1 MKINSLRAITGV
13 AVLSLSMSVWAA
25 TVPLAKNGL
34 LENFDKDGIV
44 DLGGNPYSDMLA
56 LSSSGKIAVGFIAT
70 PANNNQAG
78 AWTVSHGLIALPIP
92 FSQTEGMSN
101 AQGVSSDG
109 RYIVGY
115 VMPENSSLMQGVLW
129 TDASKLTYLTPL
141 AAGTDYY
148 ANGISADGSIIVG
161 TASDKNNNEH
171 AVYWDRVANTIHD
184 LGSFSHSSSQYSNAI
199 AANRDGSV
207 IVGSS
212 TNFAGVTQGF
222 RWTTQAGMVELQSL
236 GGTSQATGVSDTGR
250 IIGYSTNAK
259 NEGRAVYWDK
269 NKIRDLGTLRADNS
283 GSSSAQAIS
292 ATGKVIV
299 GAADDDIQRTGFI
312 WKEDAGMYSVN
323 EWLKYAHVQANSMS
337 VKSVN
342 AISADSETI
351 AGQLTNG
358 HGYVAHLIELKD
370 PADVNPSSPKPDPEL
385 PTPEQPKPEQPK
397 PEQPKPEQPKPEQP
411 KPEQPKPEQP
421 KPEQP
426 KPEQPKPE
434 QPKPEQ
440 PKPEQ
445 PKPEQPKPEQ
455 PKPEQP
461 KPEQPKPE
469 QPKPEQ
475 PKPEQPKPEQPKPE
489 QPKPEQPKPEQ
500 PKPEQPKPDQ
510 PKPEQPKPEQPK
522 PEQPKPEPEHPSDHH
537 VVKPGYH
544 ASGIVET
551 RQVVSSLYFVQRNLE
566 VQRQLLDVA
575 ASQADCASFG
585 ADGMCVKAQAD
596 LRFRG
601 GEVQYRVPAASLT
614 VAYQFYP
621 QWRLGLSAMAADMH
635 IKDANGGRIT
645 QQAPAFTLFTGY
657 GNAGE
662 AGWKAYAGV
671 TLLDAGMDIERAYH
685 NGDAREIGYGH
696 TRTRAY
702 DFNLSGGYTFTPYA
716 HVQLTPYLALG
727 YHSLRWNGY
736 DETDNSVFAAH
747 FEGLRSKVTSAALG
761 VATQWQVSARSS
773 LGLDISVEKNIKQ
786 HNSRAV
792 ASVLGGFAGL
802 ASQYQ
807 VPDVDDVM
815 PHVEASYT
823 FAADKHQA
831 VSFSAGYQD
840 IGFGSG
846 EGNVGLTYRI
856 AF

>member
-92 FSQTEGMSN
+92 FAQTEGMSN

-161 TASDKNNNEH
+161 TASDKNNNVH

-199 AANRDGSV
+199 AANHDGSV

-299 GAADDDIQRTGFI
+299 GSADSDTQRTGFI
-312 WKEDAGMYSVN
+312 WKEGAGMYSVN
-323 EWLKYAHVQANSMS
+323 EWLKYAHVQANSML

-342 AISADSETI
+342 AISADSQTI

-358 HGYVAHLIELKD
+358 HGYVAHLIELNA
-370 PADVNPSSPKPDPEL
+370 PSDVNPSNPKPDPEL
-385 PTPEQPKPEQPK
+385 PT
-397 PEQPKPEQPKPEQP
+397 
-411 KPEQPKPEQP
+411 
-421 KPEQP
+421 
-426 KPEQPKPE
+426 
-434 QPKPEQ
+434 
-440 PKPEQ
+440 
-445 PKPEQPKPEQ
+445 
-455 PKPEQP
+455 
-461 KPEQPKPE
+461 
-469 QPKPEQ
+469 
-475 PKPEQPKPEQPKPE
+475 
-489 QPKPEQPKPEQ
+489 
-500 PKPEQPKPDQ
+500 
-510 PKPEQPKPEQPK
+510 PEQPK

-702 DFNLSGGYTFTPYA
+702 DFNLSGGYTFTPYS

-727 YHSLRWNGY
+727 FHSLRWNGY
-736 DETDNSVFAAH
+736 DEADNSVFAAH
-747 FEGLRSKVTSAALG
+747 FDGLRSKVTSAALG

>member
-1 MKINSLRAITGV
+1 MIKENIEMKINSLRAITGV

-92 FSQTEGMSN
+92 FAQTEGMSN

-115 VMPENSSLMQGVLW
+115 VMPENSSLMLGVLW

-141 AAGTDYY
+141 APGADYY

-161 TASDKNNNEH
+161 TASDKNNNVH

-199 AANRDGSV
+199 AANHDGSV

-299 GAADDDIQRTGFI
+299 GSADSDTQRTGFI
-312 WKEDAGMYSVN
+312 WKEGAGMYSVN

-385 PTPEQPKPEQPK
+385 PTPEQPKPELPK
-397 PEQPKPEQPKPEQP
+397 PE
-411 KPEQPKPEQP
+411 
-421 KPEQP
+421 
-426 KPEQPKPE
+426 
-434 QPKPEQ
+434 
-440 PKPEQ
+440 
-445 PKPEQPKPEQ
+445 
-455 PKPEQP
+455 
-461 KPEQPKPE
+461 
-469 QPKPEQ
+469 
-475 PKPEQPKPEQPKPE
+475 
-489 QPKPEQPKPEQ
+489 
-500 PKPEQPKPDQ
+500 Q

-702 DFNLSGGYTFTPYA
+702 DFNLSGGYTFTPCT
-716 HVQLTPYLALG
+716 HVQLTPYLVLS
-727 YHSLRWNGY
+727 YHDLRWNGY
-736 DETDNSVFAAH
+736 DEVDTSVFTAH
-747 FEGLRSKVTSAALG
+747 FDGLRSKVTSAALG

-773 LGLDISVEKNIKQ
+773 LGLDISLEKNLKQ

-831 VSFSAGYQD
+831 VSLSAGYQD

>member
-1 MKINSLRAITGV
+1 MIKENIEMKINSLRAITGV

-92 FSQTEGMSN
+92 FAQTEGMSN

-141 AAGTDYY
+141 APGADYY

-161 TASDKNNNEH
+161 TASDKNNNVH

-199 AANRDGSV
+199 AANHDGSV

-299 GAADDDIQRTGFI
+299 GSADSDTQRTGFI
-312 WKEDAGMYSVN
+312 WKEGAGMYSVN

-385 PTPEQPKPEQPK
+385 PTPEQPKPEL
-397 PEQPKPEQPKPEQP
+397 
-411 KPEQPKPEQP
+411 
-421 KPEQP
+421 
-426 KPEQPKPE
+426 
-434 QPKPEQ
+434 
-440 PKPEQ
+440 
-445 PKPEQPKPEQ
+445 
-455 PKPEQP
+455 
-461 KPEQPKPE
+461 
-469 QPKPEQ
+469 
-475 PKPEQPKPEQPKPE
+475 
-489 QPKPEQPKPEQ
+489 
-500 PKPEQPKPDQ
+500 
-510 PKPEQPKPEQPK
+510 PKPEQPK

-702 DFNLSGGYTFTPYA
+702 DVNLSGGYTFTPNA

-736 DETDNSVFAAH
+736 DEADNSVFAAH
-747 FEGLRSKVTSAALG
+747 FDVLRSKVTSAALG

-831 VSFSAGYQD
+831 VSLSAGYQD

>member
-92 FSQTEGMSN
+92 FAQTEGMSN

-141 AAGTDYY
+141 APGADYY

-161 TASDKNNNEH
+161 TASDKNNNVH

-199 AANRDGSV
+199 AANHDGSV

-299 GAADDDIQRTGFI
+299 GSADSDTQRTGFI
-312 WKEDAGMYSVN
+312 WKEGAGMYSVN

-385 PTPEQPKPEQPK
+385 PTPEQPKPEL
-397 PEQPKPEQPKPEQP
+397 
-411 KPEQPKPEQP
+411 
-421 KPEQP
+421 
-426 KPEQPKPE
+426 
-434 QPKPEQ
+434 
-440 PKPEQ
+440 
-445 PKPEQPKPEQ
+445 
-455 PKPEQP
+455 
-461 KPEQPKPE
+461 
-469 QPKPEQ
+469 
-475 PKPEQPKPEQPKPE
+475 
-489 QPKPEQPKPEQ
+489 
-500 PKPEQPKPDQ
+500 
-510 PKPEQPKPEQPK
+510 PKPEQPK

-702 DFNLSGGYTFTPYA
+702 DVNLSGGYTFTPNA

-736 DETDNSVFAAH
+736 DEADNSVFAAH
-747 FEGLRSKVTSAALG
+747 FDVLRSKVTSAALG

-831 VSFSAGYQD
+831 VSLSAGYQD

>member
-1 MKINSLRAITGV
+1 
-13 AVLSLSMSVWAA
+13 
-25 TVPLAKNGL
+25 
-34 LENFDKDGIV
+34 
-44 DLGGNPYSDMLA
+44 
-56 LSSSGKIAVGFIAT
+56 
-70 PANNNQAG
+70 
-78 AWTVSHGLIALPIP
+78 
-92 FSQTEGMSN
+92 
-101 AQGVSSDG
+101 
-109 RYIVGY
+109 
-115 VMPENSSLMQGVLW
+115 
-129 TDASKLTYLTPL
+129 
-141 AAGTDYY
+141 
-148 ANGISADGSIIVG
+148 
-161 TASDKNNNEH
+161 
-171 AVYWDRVANTIHD
+171 
-184 LGSFSHSSSQYSNAI
+184 
-199 AANRDGSV
+199 
-207 IVGSS
+207 
-212 TNFAGVTQGF
+212 
-222 RWTTQAGMVELQSL
+222 
-236 GGTSQATGVSDTGR
+236 
-250 IIGYSTNAK
+250 
-259 NEGRAVYWDK
+259 
-269 NKIRDLGTLRADNS
+269 
-283 GSSSAQAIS
+283 
-292 ATGKVIV
+292 
-299 GAADDDIQRTGFI
+299 
-312 WKEDAGMYSVN
+312 
-323 EWLKYAHVQANSMS
+323 
-337 VKSVN
+337 
-342 AISADSETI
+342 
-351 AGQLTNG
+351 
-358 HGYVAHLIELKD
+358 
-370 PADVNPSSPKPDPEL
+370 
-385 PTPEQPKPEQPK
+385 KPE
-397 PEQPKPEQPKPEQP
+397 
-411 KPEQPKPEQP
+411 
-421 KPEQP
+421 
-426 KPEQPKPE
+426 
-434 QPKPEQ
+434 
-440 PKPEQ
+440 
-445 PKPEQPKPEQ
+445 
-455 PKPEQP
+455 
-461 KPEQPKPE
+461 
-469 QPKPEQ
+469 
-475 PKPEQPKPEQPKPE
+475 
-489 QPKPEQPKPEQ
+489 
-500 PKPEQPKPDQ
+500 Q

-671 TLLDAGMDIERAYH
+671 TLLNAGMDIERAYH

-702 DFNLSGGYTFTPYA
+702 DVNLSGGYTFTPYA
-716 HVQLTPYLALG
+716 HVQLTPYLAVG

-736 DETDNSVFAAH
+736 DEADNSVFTAH
-747 FEGLRSKVTSAALG
+747 FDGLRSKVTSAALG
-761 VATQWQVSARSS
+761 VAPQWQVSARSS

-831 VSFSAGYQD
+831 VSLSAGYQY

>member
-1 MKINSLRAITGV
+1 
-13 AVLSLSMSVWAA
+13 
-25 TVPLAKNGL
+25 
-34 LENFDKDGIV
+34 
-44 DLGGNPYSDMLA
+44 
-56 LSSSGKIAVGFIAT
+56 
-70 PANNNQAG
+70 
-78 AWTVSHGLIALPIP
+78 
-92 FSQTEGMSN
+92 MSN

-222 RWTTQAGMVELQSL
+222 RWTTKAGMVELQSL

-259 NEGRAVYWDK
+259 NEGRAVYWDN

-342 AISADSETI
+342 AISADSQTI

-358 HGYVAHLIELKD
+358 HGYVAHLIELNA
-370 PADVNPSSPKPDPEL
+370 PSDVNPSSPKPDPEL
-385 PTPEQPKPEQPK
+385 PT
-397 PEQPKPEQPKPEQP
+397 
-411 KPEQPKPEQP
+411 
-421 KPEQP
+421 
-426 KPEQPKPE
+426 
-434 QPKPEQ
+434 
-440 PKPEQ
+440 
-445 PKPEQPKPEQ
+445 
-455 PKPEQP
+455 
-461 KPEQPKPE
+461 
-469 QPKPEQ
+469 
-475 PKPEQPKPEQPKPE
+475 
-489 QPKPEQPKPEQ
+489 
-500 PKPEQPKPDQ
+500 
-510 PKPEQPKPEQPK
+510 

-671 TLLDAGMDIERAYH
+671 TLLDAGM
-685 NGDAREIGYGH
+685 
-696 TRTRAY
+696 
-702 DFNLSGGYTFTPYA
+702 
-716 HVQLTPYLALG
+716 
-727 YHSLRWNGY
+727 
-736 DETDNSVFAAH
+736 
-747 FEGLRSKVTSAALG
+747 
-761 VATQWQVSARSS
+761 
-773 LGLDISVEKNIKQ
+773 
-786 HNSRAV
+786 
-792 ASVLGGFAGL
+792 
-802 ASQYQ
+802 
-807 VPDVDDVM
+807 
-815 PHVEASYT
+815 
-823 FAADKHQA
+823 
-831 VSFSAGYQD
+831 
-840 IGFGSG
+840 
-846 EGNVGLTYRI
+846 
-856 AF
+856 

>member
-1 MKINSLRAITGV
+1 MQHENRNEWCFLAAKKYTEIIKMKINVMYMLTGF
-13 AVLSLSMSVWAA
+13 AALSLSISVFAA
-25 TVPLAKNGL
+25 RPSSGSDGL
-34 LENFDKDGIV
+34 LNNFDNDGIV

-92 FSQTEGMSN
+92 FAQTEGMSN

-141 AAGTDYY
+141 APGADYY
-148 ANGISADGSIIVG
+148 ANGISADGSIVVG
-161 TASDKNNNEH
+161 TASDQHNNEH
-171 AVYWDRVANTIHD
+171 AVYWDRAANTIHD
-184 LGSFSHSSSQYSNAI
+184 LGSLNHSSSQFSNAI
-199 AANRDGSV
+199 AANHDGSV

-212 TNFAGVTQGF
+212 TNDAGITQGF
-222 RWTTQAGMVELQSL
+222 RWTAKTGIVELPSL
-236 GGTSQATGVSDTGR
+236 SGTSQAKGISDTGR
-250 IIGYSTNAK
+250 IIGSSINAK
-259 NEGRAVYWDK
+259 NENRAVYWEDNQIK
-269 NKIRDLGTLRADNS
+269 DLGTLRTDNR
-283 GSSSAQAIS
+283 GYSSAQDIS

-299 GAADDDIQRTGFI
+299 GSADSDTQRTGFI
-312 WKEDAGMYSVN
+312 WKEGAGMYSVN

-342 AISADSETI
+342 AISADSQTI

-358 HGYVAHLIELKD
+358 HGYVAHLIELNA
-370 PADVNPSSPKPDPEL
+370 PSDVNPSNPKPDPEL
-385 PTPEQPKPEQPK
+385 
-397 PEQPKPEQPKPEQP
+397 
-411 KPEQPKPEQP
+411 
-421 KPEQP
+421 
-426 KPEQPKPE
+426 
-434 QPKPEQ
+434 
-440 PKPEQ
+440 
-445 PKPEQPKPEQ
+445 
-455 PKPEQP
+455 
-461 KPEQPKPE
+461 
-469 QPKPEQ
+469 
-475 PKPEQPKPEQPKPE
+475 
-489 QPKPEQPKPEQ
+489 
-500 PKPEQPKPDQ
+500 
-510 PKPEQPKPEQPK
+510 
-522 PEQPKPEPEHPSDHH
+522 PKPEPEHPSDHH

-566 VQRQLLDVA
+566 VQRQFLDVA

-671 TLLDAGMDIERAYH
+671 TLLNAGMDIERAYH

-736 DETDNSVFAAH
+736 DEADNSVFAAH

-831 VSFSAGYQD
+831 VSLSAGYQD

>member
-1 MKINSLRAITGV
+1 MKINLLRVITVAI
-13 AVLSLSMSVWAA
+13 VLSLSMSVWA
-25 TVPLAKNGL
+25 TVVSLPKKKL
-34 LENFDKDGIV
+34 LNKFDKDGIV

-92 FSQTEGMSN
+92 FAQTEGMSN

-115 VMPENSSLMQGVLW
+115 VMFQNSSFMQGVLW
-129 TDASKLTYLTPL
+129 TDALKLTYLTPL

-148 ANGISADGSIIVG
+148 ANGISADGNIIVG
-161 TASDKNNNEH
+161 TASDKDHNEH
-171 AVYWDRVANTIHD
+171 AVYWDRATNTIHD
-184 LGSFSHSSSQYSNAI
+184 LGSFNYSLSQYSNAI

-212 TNFAGVTQGF
+212 TNSAGVTQGF

-250 IIGYSTNAK
+250 VIGYSTNAK

-312 WKEDAGMYSVN
+312 WKEDAGMYSVD

-342 AISADSETI
+342 AISADSQTI

-370 PADVNPSSPKPDPEL
+370 PADVNPSSLKPDPEL

-421 KPEQP
+421 KPE
-426 KPEQPKPE
+426 
-434 QPKPEQ
+434 
-440 PKPEQ
+440 
-445 PKPEQPKPEQ
+445 
-455 PKPEQP
+455 
-461 KPEQPKPE
+461 
-469 QPKPEQ
+469 
-475 PKPEQPKPEQPKPE
+475 
-489 QPKPEQPKPEQ
+489 
-500 PKPEQPKPDQ
+500 Q

-585 ADGMCVKAQAD
+585 ADGMCVKTQAD

-736 DETDNSVFAAH
+736 DEADNSVFAAH

-831 VSFSAGYQD
+831 VSLFAGYQD

-846 EGNVGLTYRI
+846 EGNVGLTYQI

>member
-1 MKINSLRAITGV
+1 
-13 AVLSLSMSVWAA
+13 
-25 TVPLAKNGL
+25 
-34 LENFDKDGIV
+34 
-44 DLGGNPYSDMLA
+44 
-56 LSSSGKIAVGFIAT
+56 
-70 PANNNQAG
+70 
-78 AWTVSHGLIALPIP
+78 
-92 FSQTEGMSN
+92 
-101 AQGVSSDG
+101 
-109 RYIVGY
+109 
-115 VMPENSSLMQGVLW
+115 
-129 TDASKLTYLTPL
+129 
-141 AAGTDYY
+141 
-148 ANGISADGSIIVG
+148 
-161 TASDKNNNEH
+161 
-171 AVYWDRVANTIHD
+171 
-184 LGSFSHSSSQYSNAI
+184 
-199 AANRDGSV
+199 
-207 IVGSS
+207 
-212 TNFAGVTQGF
+212 
-222 RWTTQAGMVELQSL
+222 
-236 GGTSQATGVSDTGR
+236 
-250 IIGYSTNAK
+250 
-259 NEGRAVYWDK
+259 
-269 NKIRDLGTLRADNS
+269 
-283 GSSSAQAIS
+283 
-292 ATGKVIV
+292 
-299 GAADDDIQRTGFI
+299 
-312 WKEDAGMYSVN
+312 
-323 EWLKYAHVQANSMS
+323 QANL
-337 VKSVN
+337 V
-342 AISADSETI
+342 E
-351 AGQLTNG
+351 
-358 HGYVAHLIELKD
+358 KD
-370 PADVNPSSPKPDPEL
+370 AA
-385 PTPEQPKPEQPK
+385 
-397 PEQPKPEQPKPEQP
+397 
-411 KPEQPKPEQP
+411 
-421 KPEQP
+421 
-426 KPEQPKPE
+426 
-434 QPKPEQ
+434 
-440 PKPEQ
+440 
-445 PKPEQPKPEQ
+445 
-455 PKPEQP
+455 
-461 KPEQPKPE
+461 
-469 QPKPEQ
+469 
-475 PKPEQPKPEQPKPE
+475 
-489 QPKPEQPKPEQ
+489 
-500 PKPEQPKPDQ
+500 
-510 PKPEQPKPEQPK
+510 K

-671 TLLDAGMDIERAYH
+671 TLLDAGMDIERSYH

-831 VSFSAGYQD
+831 VSLSAGYQD

>member
-1 MKINSLRAITGV
+1 MASLVCKKHVICALLN
-13 AVLSLSMSVWAA
+13 AVGILSLPHAQAA
-25 TVPLAKNGL
+25 STNNNSDL
-34 LENFDKDGIV
+34 LEHYQQQGIV
-44 DLGGNPYSDMLA
+44 DIGGQLGASVAAMTPSGQFAVGGMTLSQGSQAFLWRAAQGISLLPVPHA
-56 LSSSGKIAVGFIAT
+56 LQGGSSRASAISNDGQYIVGFINYNPSSTSGSVNHAVMWSGLHQVSVLPSLNPQLT
-70 PANNNQAG
+70 SSTANAISGDGAIIAG
-78 AWTVSHGLIALPIP
+78 ASTTADATLHAVYWERETSTIHDLGALNTAVGQD
-92 FSQTEGMSN
+92 FSN
-101 AQGVSSDG
+101 A
-109 RYIVGY
+109 
-115 VMPENSSLMQGVLW
+115 
-129 TDASKLTYLTPL
+129 L
-141 AAGTDYY
+141 AL
-148 ANGISADGSIIVG
+148 NQDGSIIVG
-161 TASDKNNNEH
+161 VTNTAD
-171 AVYWDRVANTIHD
+171 
-184 LGSFSHSSSQYSNAI
+184 
-199 AANRDGSV
+199 
-207 IVGSS
+207 S
-212 TNFAGVTQGF
+212 TFRAF
-222 RWTTQAGMVELQSL
+222 RWTKNTGMVALPSL
-236 GGTSQATGVSDTGR
+236 GGASQANGISNTGR
-250 IIGYSTNAK
+250 IIGDSINGSGEK
-259 NEGRAVYWDK
+259 RAVYWD
-269 NKIRDLGTLRADNS
+269 NSTVHDLGTLKPDQS
-283 GSSSAQAIS
+283 GQSQAKAITPNG
-292 ATGKVIV
+292 ALIV
-299 GAADDDIQRTGFI
+299 GVANTTQGATGFI
-312 WKEDAGMYSVN
+312 WKDGAGMFSVAD
-323 EWLKYAHVQANSMS
+323 WLKHAHVQAEGMP
-337 VKSVN
+337 VRSVN
-342 AISADSETI
+342 AISADGTTI
-351 AGQLTNG
+351 AGQLMDG
-358 HGYVAHLIELKD
+358 DGYVAHLIALKA
-370 PADVNPSSPKPDPEL
+370 PAAVNPAHPETGPVKPQPPHSEHPNDHQPLKPD
-385 PTPEQPKPEQPK
+385 
-397 PEQPKPEQPKPEQP
+397 
-411 KPEQPKPEQP
+411 
-421 KPEQP
+421 
-426 KPEQPKPE
+426 
-434 QPKPEQ
+434 
-440 PKPEQ
+440 
-445 PKPEQPKPEQ
+445 
-455 PKPEQP
+455 
-461 KPEQPKPE
+461 
-469 QPKPEQ
+469 
-475 PKPEQPKPEQPKPE
+475 
-489 QPKPEQPKPEQ
+489 
-500 PKPEQPKPDQ
+500 
-510 PKPEQPKPEQPK
+510 
-522 PEQPKPEPEHPSDHH
+522 
-537 VVKPGYH
+537 YN
-544 ASGIVET
+544 ANGIVNT
-551 RQVVSSLYFVQRNLE
+551 HQVISSLYFVQRNLE

-736 DETDNSVFAAH
+736 DEADNSVFAAH
-747 FEGLRSKVTSAALG
+747 FDGLRSKVTSAALG

-831 VSFSAGYQD
+831 VSLSAGYQD

>member
-92 FSQTEGMSN
+92 FAQTEGMSN

-222 RWTTQAGMVELQSL
+222 RWTTKAGMVELQSL

-259 NEGRAVYWDK
+259 NEGRAVYWDN

-385 PTPEQPKPEQPK
+385 PTPE
-397 PEQPKPEQPKPEQP
+397 
-411 KPEQPKPEQP
+411 
-421 KPEQP
+421 
-426 KPEQPKPE
+426 
-434 QPKPEQ
+434 
-440 PKPEQ
+440 
-445 PKPEQPKPEQ
+445 
-455 PKPEQP
+455 
-461 KPEQPKPE
+461 
-469 QPKPEQ
+469 
-475 PKPEQPKPEQPKPE
+475 
-489 QPKPEQPKPEQ
+489 
-500 PKPEQPKPDQ
+500 Q

-671 TLLDAGMDIERAYH
+671 TLLNAGMDIERAYH

-702 DFNLSGGYTFTPYA
+702 DVNLSGGYTFTPYA
-716 HVQLTPYLALG
+716 HVQLTPYLAVG

-747 FEGLRSKVTSAALG
+747 FDGLRSKVTSAALG

-831 VSFSAGYQD
+831 VSLSAGYQD

>member
-34 LENFDKDGIV
+34 LDNFDKDGIV

-56 LSSSGKIAVGFIAT
+56 LSSSGNIAVGFIAT

-92 FSQTEGMSN
+92 FAQTEGMSN

-171 AVYWDRVANTIHD
+171 AVYWDRVTNTIHD

-222 RWTTQAGMVELQSL
+222 RWTTKAGMVELQSL

-259 NEGRAVYWDK
+259 NEGRAVYWDN

-397 PEQPKPEQPKPEQP
+397 PE
-411 KPEQPKPEQP
+411 
-421 KPEQP
+421 
-426 KPEQPKPE
+426 
-434 QPKPEQ
+434 
-440 PKPEQ
+440 
-445 PKPEQPKPEQ
+445 
-455 PKPEQP
+455 
-461 KPEQPKPE
+461 
-469 QPKPEQ
+469 
-475 PKPEQPKPEQPKPE
+475 
-489 QPKPEQPKPEQ
+489 
-500 PKPEQPKPDQ
+500 Q

-671 TLLDAGMDIERAYH
+671 TLLNAGMDIERAYH

-702 DFNLSGGYTFTPYA
+702 DVNLSGGYTFTPYA
-716 HVQLTPYLALG
+716 HVQLTPYLAVG

-747 FEGLRSKVTSAALG
+747 FDGLRSKVTSAALG

-831 VSFSAGYQD
+831 VSLSAGYQD

>member
-1 MKINSLRAITGV
+1 MASLVCKKHVICALLN
-13 AVLSLSMSVWAA
+13 AVGILSLPHAQAA
-25 TVPLAKNGL
+25 SINNNSDLLAQYRQQ
-34 LENFDKDGIV
+34 GIV
-44 DLGGNPYSDMLA
+44 GIGGQLGASVVAMTP
-56 LSSSGKIAVGFIAT
+56 SGQFAVGGMT
-70 PANNNQAG
+70 LSQGSQAFLWNTSQG
-78 AWTVSHGLIALPIP
+78 ISLLPVPYALRGGI
-92 FSQTEGMSN
+92 SRASAISN
-101 AQGVSSDG
+101 DG
-109 RYIVGY
+109 QYIVGFVDY
-115 VMPENSSLMQGVLW
+115 NPSSTSGAVSQAVMWIGPHQASVLP
-129 TDASKLTYLTPL
+129 TLNPQLTGSTANAISGDGAIIAGASTTADATL
-141 AAGTDYY
+141 
-148 ANGISADGSIIVG
+148 
-161 TASDKNNNEH
+161 H
-171 AVYWDRVANTIHD
+171 AVYWERETSAIHD
-184 LGSFSHSSSQYSNAI
+184 LGSLNSAAGQDFSNAL
-199 AANRDGSV
+199 ALNQDGTI
-207 IVGSS
+207 IVGV
-212 TNFAGVTQGF
+212 TNTTDGTFRAF
-222 RWTTQAGMVELQSL
+222 RWTKNTGMVALPSL
-236 GGTSQATGVSDTGR
+236 GGASQANGISNTGR
-250 IIGYSTNAK
+250 IIGDSINGSGEK
-259 NEGRAVYWDK
+259 RAVYWD
-269 NKIRDLGTLRADNS
+269 NATVHDLGTLKSDNS
-283 GSSSAQAIS
+283 GQSQAKAI
-292 ATGKVIV
+292 TPNGTLIV
-299 GAADDDIQRTGFI
+299 GEANTAQGTTGFI
-312 WKEDAGMYSVN
+312 WKEGAGMFSVAD
-323 EWLKYAHVQANSMS
+323 WLKHAHVQAEGMP
-337 VKSVN
+337 VRSVN
-342 AISADSETI
+342 AISADGTTI
-351 AGQLTNG
+351 AGQLMNG
-358 HGYVAHLIELKD
+358 DGYVAHLIALNA
-370 PADVNPSSPKPDPEL
+370 PAVVNPAHPETG
-385 PTPEQPKPEQPK
+385 PV
-397 PEQPKPEQPKPEQP
+397 
-411 KPEQPKPEQP
+411 
-421 KPEQP
+421 
-426 KPEQPKPE
+426 
-434 QPKPEQ
+434 
-440 PKPEQ
+440 
-445 PKPEQPKPEQ
+445 
-455 PKPEQP
+455 
-461 KPEQPKPE
+461 
-469 QPKPEQ
+469 
-475 PKPEQPKPEQPKPE
+475 
-489 QPKPEQPKPEQ
+489 
-500 PKPEQPKPDQ
+500 
-510 PKPEQPKPEQPK
+510 K

-645 QQAPAFTLFTGY
+645 QQAPAFTLFAGY
-657 GNAGE
+657 GNADE

-671 TLLDAGMDIERAYH
+671 TLLNAGMDIERAYH
-685 NGDAREIGYGH
+685 NGDTREIGYGH

-702 DFNLSGGYTFTPYA
+702 DVNFSGGYTFTPYF

-736 DETDNSVFAAH
+736 DEADNSVFAAH
-747 FEGLRSKVTSAALG
+747 FDGLRSKVTSAALG

-773 LGLDISVEKNIKQ
+773 LGLDIRVEKNIKQ

-846 EGNVGLTYRI
+846 EGNVGLTYRV

>member
-78 AWTVSHGLIALPIP
+78 AWIVSHGLIALPIP
-92 FSQTEGMSN
+92 FAQTEGMSN

-141 AAGTDYY
+141 APGADYY
-148 ANGISADGSIIVG
+148 ANGISADGSIVVG
-161 TASDKNNNEH
+161 TASDQHNNEH
-171 AVYWDRVANTIHD
+171 AVYWDRAANTIHD
-184 LGSFSHSSSQYSNAI
+184 LGSLNHSSSQFSNAI
-199 AANRDGSV
+199 AANHDGSV

-212 TNFAGVTQGF
+212 TNDAGITQGF
-222 RWTTQAGMVELQSL
+222 RWTAKTGIVELPSL
-236 GGTSQATGVSDTGR
+236 SGTSQAKGISDTGR
-250 IIGYSTNAK
+250 IIGSSINAK
-259 NEGRAVYWDK
+259 NENRAVYWEDNQIK
-269 NKIRDLGTLRADNS
+269 DLGTLRTDNR
-283 GSSSAQAIS
+283 GYSSAQDIS

-299 GAADDDIQRTGFI
+299 GSADSDTQRTGFI
-312 WKEDAGMYSVN
+312 WKEGAGMYSVN
-323 EWLKYAHVQANSMS
+323 EWLKYAHVQANSML

-342 AISADSETI
+342 AISADSQTI

-385 PTPEQPKPEQPK
+385 PT
-397 PEQPKPEQPKPEQP
+397 
-411 KPEQPKPEQP
+411 
-421 KPEQP
+421 
-426 KPEQPKPE
+426 
-434 QPKPEQ
+434 
-440 PKPEQ
+440 
-445 PKPEQPKPEQ
+445 
-455 PKPEQP
+455 
-461 KPEQPKPE
+461 
-469 QPKPEQ
+469 
-475 PKPEQPKPEQPKPE
+475 
-489 QPKPEQPKPEQ
+489 
-500 PKPEQPKPDQ
+500 
-510 PKPEQPKPEQPK
+510 

-671 TLLDAGMDIERAYH
+671 TLLNAGMDIERAYH

-702 DFNLSGGYTFTPYA
+702 DVNLSGGYTFTPYA

-727 YHSLRWNGY
+727 YHSLHWNGY
-736 DETDNSVFAAH
+736 DEADTSVFTAH
-747 FEGLRSKVTSAALG
+747 FDGLRSKVTSAALG

-823 FAADKHQA
+823 FAADKHQT
-831 VSFSAGYQD
+831 VSLFAGYQD

>member
-56 LSSSGKIAVGFIAT
+56 LSSSGNIAVGFIAT

-92 FSQTEGMSN
+92 FAQTEGMSN

-222 RWTTQAGMVELQSL
+222 RWTTKAGMVELQSL

-299 GAADDDIQRTGFI
+299 GAADDDTQRTGFI

-397 PEQPKPEQPKPEQP
+397 PE
-411 KPEQPKPEQP
+411 
-421 KPEQP
+421 
-426 KPEQPKPE
+426 
-434 QPKPEQ
+434 
-440 PKPEQ
+440 
-445 PKPEQPKPEQ
+445 
-455 PKPEQP
+455 
-461 KPEQPKPE
+461 
-469 QPKPEQ
+469 
-475 PKPEQPKPEQPKPE
+475 
-489 QPKPEQPKPEQ
+489 
-500 PKPEQPKPDQ
+500 Q

-657 GNAGE
+657 GNVGE

-671 TLLDAGMDIERAYH
+671 TLLNAGMDIERAYH

-702 DFNLSGGYTFTPYA
+702 DVNLSGGYTFTPYA
-716 HVQLTPYLALG
+716 DVQLTPYLALG

-747 FEGLRSKVTSAALG
+747 FDGLRSKVTSAALG
-761 VATQWQVSARSS
+761 LATQWQVSARSS

-831 VSFSAGYQD
+831 VSLSAGYQD

>member
-1 MKINSLRAITGV
+1 MIKENVEMKINSLRAITGV

-56 LSSSGKIAVGFIAT
+56 LSSSGNIAVGFIAT

-92 FSQTEGMSN
+92 FAQTEGMSN

-129 TDASKLTYLTPL
+129 TDASKLMYLTPL

-222 RWTTQAGMVELQSL
+222 RWTTKAGMVELQSL

-259 NEGRAVYWDK
+259 NEGRAVYWDN

-299 GAADDDIQRTGFI
+299 GAADDDTQRTGFI

-397 PEQPKPEQPKPEQP
+397 PE
-411 KPEQPKPEQP
+411 
-421 KPEQP
+421 
-426 KPEQPKPE
+426 
-434 QPKPEQ
+434 
-440 PKPEQ
+440 
-445 PKPEQPKPEQ
+445 
-455 PKPEQP
+455 
-461 KPEQPKPE
+461 
-469 QPKPEQ
+469 
-475 PKPEQPKPEQPKPE
+475 
-489 QPKPEQPKPEQ
+489 
-500 PKPEQPKPDQ
+500 Q

-671 TLLDAGMDIERAYH
+671 TLLNAGMDIERAYH

-702 DFNLSGGYTFTPYA
+702 DVNLSGGYTFTPYS
-716 HVQLTPYLALG
+716 HVQLTPYLAVG

-736 DETDNSVFAAH
+736 DEADNSVFAAH
-747 FEGLRSKVTSAALG
+747 FDGLRSKVTSAALG

-831 VSFSAGYQD
+831 VSLSAGYQD

>member
-56 LSSSGKIAVGFIAT
+56 LSSSGNIAVGFIAT

-141 AAGTDYY
+141 AAGSDYY

-397 PEQPKPEQPKPEQP
+397 PE
-411 KPEQPKPEQP
+411 
-421 KPEQP
+421 
-426 KPEQPKPE
+426 
-434 QPKPEQ
+434 
-440 PKPEQ
+440 
-445 PKPEQPKPEQ
+445 
-455 PKPEQP
+455 
-461 KPEQPKPE
+461 
-469 QPKPEQ
+469 
-475 PKPEQPKPEQPKPE
+475 
-489 QPKPEQPKPEQ
+489 
-500 PKPEQPKPDQ
+500 Q

-831 VSFSAGYQD
+831 VSLSAGYQD

>member
-1 MKINSLRAITGV
+1 MKIKALYRLMGLAGF
-13 AVLSLSMSVWAA
+13 SLSISVFAVTTASAA
-25 TVPLAKNGL
+25 NGL
-34 LENFDKDGIV
+34 LNDFNKDGIV
-44 DLGGNPYSDMLA
+44 DLGGNPYSNMLA
-56 LSSSGKIAVGFIAT
+56 LSSSGAIAVGFIAT
-70 PANNNQAG
+70 PGKNNQAG
-78 AWTVSHGLIALPIP
+78 AWTTAKGLIALPIP
-92 FSQTEGMSN
+92 FAQTEGMSN

-109 RYIVGY
+109 KYIVGY
-115 VMPENSSLMQGVLW
+115 LSPQNTSSMQSVLW
-129 TDASKLTYLTPL
+129 TDATTMTYLTPL
-141 AAGTDYY
+141 APGKDNY
-148 ANGISADGSIIVG
+148 ATGISADGNIIVGTASTSSNAEHAVYWDRRTNTIHDLGSLNHSWNDFSNAVATNADGSIIVG
-161 TASDKNNNEH
+161 STANP
-171 AVYWDRVANTIHD
+171 
-184 LGSFSHSSSQYSNAI
+184 
-199 AANRDGSV
+199 
-207 IVGSS
+207 
-212 TNFAGVTQGF
+212 AGVTQGF
-222 RWTTQAGMVELQSL
+222 RWTAQAGMVELPTL
-236 GGTSQATGVSDTGR
+236 HGISQALGISDSGR
-250 IIGYSTNAK
+250 IIGFSTNAK
-259 NEGRAVYWDK
+259 NENRAVYWD
-269 NKIRDLGTLRADNS
+269 NNSVTDLGTLRADNS
-283 GSSSAQAIS
+283 GSSSAQDIS

-299 GAADDDIQRTGFI
+299 GSADSATQRTGFI
-312 WKEDAGMYSVN
+312 WKEGAGMYSVN

-337 VKSVN
+337 VQSVN
-342 AISADSETI
+342 AISADSQTI

-358 HGYVAHLIELKD
+358 HGYVAHLIELNA
-370 PADVNPSSPKPDPEL
+370 PSDVNPSNPKPDPEL
-385 PTPEQPKPEQPK
+385 PKPEQPK

-434 QPKPEQ
+434 
-440 PKPEQ
+440 
-445 PKPEQPKPEQ
+445 
-455 PKPEQP
+455 
-461 KPEQPKPE
+461 
-469 QPKPEQ
+469 
-475 PKPEQPKPEQPKPE
+475 
-489 QPKPEQPKPEQ
+489 
-500 PKPEQPKPDQ
+500 
-510 PKPEQPKPEQPK
+510 
-522 PEQPKPEPEHPSDHH
+522 HPSDHH
-537 VVKPGYH
+537 VVKPSYH

-702 DFNLSGGYTFTPYA
+702 DVNLSGGYTFTPYS
-716 HVQLTPYLALG
+716 HVQLTPYLAVG

-736 DETDNSVFAAH
+736 DEVDTSVFTAH
-747 FEGLRSKVTSAALG
+747 FDSLRSKVTSAALG

-773 LGLDISVEKNIKQ
+773 LGLDVSLEKNLKQ
-786 HNSRAV
+786 QNSRAV

-815 PHVEASYT
+815 PHLEASYT

-831 VSFSAGYQD
+831 VSLFAGYQD

>member
-92 FSQTEGMSN
+92 FAQTEGMSN

-115 VMPENSSLMQGVLW
+115 VMPENSSLMLGVLW

-141 AAGTDYY
+141 APGADYY

-161 TASDKNNNEH
+161 TASDKNNNVH

-199 AANRDGSV
+199 AANHDGSV

-299 GAADDDIQRTGFI
+299 GSADSDTQRTGFI
-312 WKEDAGMYSVN
+312 WKEGAGMYSVN

-385 PTPEQPKPEQPK
+385 PTPEQPKPELPK
-397 PEQPKPEQPKPEQP
+397 PE
-411 KPEQPKPEQP
+411 
-421 KPEQP
+421 
-426 KPEQPKPE
+426 
-434 QPKPEQ
+434 
-440 PKPEQ
+440 
-445 PKPEQPKPEQ
+445 
-455 PKPEQP
+455 
-461 KPEQPKPE
+461 
-469 QPKPEQ
+469 
-475 PKPEQPKPEQPKPE
+475 
-489 QPKPEQPKPEQ
+489 
-500 PKPEQPKPDQ
+500 Q

-702 DFNLSGGYTFTPYA
+702 DFNLSGGYTFTPCT
-716 HVQLTPYLALG
+716 HVQLTPYLVLS
-727 YHSLRWNGY
+727 YHDLRWNGY
-736 DETDNSVFAAH
+736 DEVDTSVFTAH
-747 FEGLRSKVTSAALG
+747 FDGLRSKVTSAALG

-773 LGLDISVEKNIKQ
+773 LGLDISLEKNLKQ

-831 VSFSAGYQD
+831 VSLSAGYQD

>member
-1 MKINSLRAITGV
+1 
-13 AVLSLSMSVWAA
+13 
-25 TVPLAKNGL
+25 
-34 LENFDKDGIV
+34 
-44 DLGGNPYSDMLA
+44 
-56 LSSSGKIAVGFIAT
+56 
-70 PANNNQAG
+70 
-78 AWTVSHGLIALPIP
+78 
-92 FSQTEGMSN
+92 
-101 AQGVSSDG
+101 
-109 RYIVGY
+109 
-115 VMPENSSLMQGVLW
+115 
-129 TDASKLTYLTPL
+129 
-141 AAGTDYY
+141 
-148 ANGISADGSIIVG
+148 
-161 TASDKNNNEH
+161 
-171 AVYWDRVANTIHD
+171 
-184 LGSFSHSSSQYSNAI
+184 
-199 AANRDGSV
+199 
-207 IVGSS
+207 
-212 TNFAGVTQGF
+212 
-222 RWTTQAGMVELQSL
+222 
-236 GGTSQATGVSDTGR
+236 
-250 IIGYSTNAK
+250 
-259 NEGRAVYWDK
+259 
-269 NKIRDLGTLRADNS
+269 
-283 GSSSAQAIS
+283 
-292 ATGKVIV
+292 
-299 GAADDDIQRTGFI
+299 
-312 WKEDAGMYSVN
+312 
-323 EWLKYAHVQANSMS
+323 
-337 VKSVN
+337 
-342 AISADSETI
+342 
-351 AGQLTNG
+351 
-358 HGYVAHLIELKD
+358 
-370 PADVNPSSPKPDPEL
+370 
-385 PTPEQPKPEQPK
+385 
-397 PEQPKPEQPKPEQP
+397 
-411 KPEQPKPEQP
+411 
-421 KPEQP
+421 
-426 KPEQPKPE
+426 
-434 QPKPEQ
+434 
-440 PKPEQ
+440 
-445 PKPEQPKPEQ
+445 
-455 PKPEQP
+455 
-461 KPEQPKPE
+461 
-469 QPKPEQ
+469 
-475 PKPEQPKPEQPKPE
+475 
-489 QPKPEQPKPEQ
+489 
-500 PKPEQPKPDQ
+500 
-510 PKPEQPKPEQPK
+510 
-522 PEQPKPEPEHPSDHH
+522 
-537 VVKPGYH
+537 
-544 ASGIVET
+544 ET
-551 RQVVSSLYFVQRNLE
+551 RRVVSSLYFVQRNLE

-575 ASQADCASFG
+575 ALQADCASFG
-585 ADGMCVKAQAD
+585 ADGMCLKAQAD

-702 DFNLSGGYTFTPYA
+702 DVNFSGGYTFTPYA

-736 DETDNSVFAAH
+736 DEADNSVFAAH

>member
-1 MKINSLRAITGV
+1 MQHKNRNEWCFLAAKKYTEIIKMKINVMYMLTGF
-13 AVLSLSMSVWAA
+13 AALSLSISVFAA
-25 TVPLAKNGL
+25 RPSSGSDGL
-34 LENFDKDGIV
+34 LNNFDNDGIV

-92 FSQTEGMSN
+92 FAQTEGMSN

-141 AAGTDYY
+141 APGADYY
-148 ANGISADGSIIVG
+148 ANGISADGSIVVG
-161 TASDKNNNEH
+161 TASDQHNNEH
-171 AVYWDRVANTIHD
+171 AVYWDRAANTIHD
-184 LGSFSHSSSQYSNAI
+184 LGSLNHSSSQFSNAI
-199 AANRDGSV
+199 AANHDGSV

-212 TNFAGVTQGF
+212 TNDAGITQGF
-222 RWTTQAGMVELQSL
+222 RWTAKTGIVELPSL
-236 GGTSQATGVSDTGR
+236 SGTSQAKGISDTGR
-250 IIGYSTNAK
+250 IIGSSINAK
-259 NEGRAVYWDK
+259 NENRAVYWEDNQIK
-269 NKIRDLGTLRADNS
+269 DLGTLRTDNR
-283 GSSSAQAIS
+283 GYSSAQDIS

-299 GAADDDIQRTGFI
+299 GSADSDTQRTGFI
-312 WKEDAGMYSVN
+312 WKEGAGMYSVN

-342 AISADSETI
+342 AISADSQTI

-358 HGYVAHLIELKD
+358 HGYVAHLIELNA
-370 PADVNPSSPKPDPEL
+370 PSDVNPSNPKPDPEL
-385 PTPEQPKPEQPK
+385 
-397 PEQPKPEQPKPEQP
+397 
-411 KPEQPKPEQP
+411 
-421 KPEQP
+421 
-426 KPEQPKPE
+426 
-434 QPKPEQ
+434 
-440 PKPEQ
+440 
-445 PKPEQPKPEQ
+445 
-455 PKPEQP
+455 
-461 KPEQPKPE
+461 
-469 QPKPEQ
+469 
-475 PKPEQPKPEQPKPE
+475 
-489 QPKPEQPKPEQ
+489 
-500 PKPEQPKPDQ
+500 
-510 PKPEQPKPEQPK
+510 
-522 PEQPKPEPEHPSDHH
+522 PKPEPEHPSDHH

-614 VAYQFYP
+614 AAYQFYP

-702 DFNLSGGYTFTPYA
+702 DVNLSGGYTFTPYA

-736 DETDNSVFAAH
+736 DEADNSVFAAH
-747 FEGLRSKVTSAALG
+747 FDGLRSKVTSAALG

-831 VSFSAGYQD
+831 VSLSAGYQD

>member
-92 FSQTEGMSN
+92 FAQTEGMSN

-129 TDASKLTYLTPL
+129 TEASKLTYLRPL

-222 RWTTQAGMVELQSL
+222 RWTTQTGMVELQSL
-236 GGTSQATGVSDTGR
+236 GETSQATGVSDTGR

-299 GAADDDIQRTGFI
+299 GSADSDTQRTGFI
-312 WKEDAGMYSVN
+312 WKEGAGMYSVN

-342 AISADSETI
+342 AISADSQTI

-411 KPEQPKPEQP
+411 KPEPEY
-421 KPEQP
+421 
-426 KPEQPKPE
+426 
-434 QPKPEQ
+434 
-440 PKPEQ
+440 
-445 PKPEQPKPEQ
+445 
-455 PKPEQP
+455 
-461 KPEQPKPE
+461 
-469 QPKPEQ
+469 
-475 PKPEQPKPEQPKPE
+475 
-489 QPKPEQPKPEQ
+489 
-500 PKPEQPKPDQ
+500 
-510 PKPEQPKPEQPK
+510 
-522 PEQPKPEPEHPSDHH
+522 PSDHH

-736 DETDNSVFAAH
+736 DEADNSVFAAH
-747 FEGLRSKVTSAALG
+747 FDGLRSKVTSAALG

-831 VSFSAGYQD
+831 VSLSAGYQD
-840 IGFGSG
+840 IGVGSG

>member
-445 PKPEQPKPEQ
+445 PKPE
-455 PKPEQP
+455 
-461 KPEQPKPE
+461 
-469 QPKPEQ
+469 
-475 PKPEQPKPEQPKPE
+475 
-489 QPKPEQPKPEQ
+489 
-500 PKPEQPKPDQ
+500 
-510 PKPEQPKPEQPK
+510 
-522 PEQPKPEPEHPSDHH
+522 PEHPSDHH

-831 VSFSAGYQD
+831 VSLSAGYQD

>member
-92 FSQTEGMSN
+92 FAQTEGMSN

-141 AAGTDYY
+141 APGADYY
-148 ANGISADGSIIVG
+148 ANGISADGSIVVG
-161 TASDKNNNEH
+161 TASDQHNNEH
-171 AVYWDRVANTIHD
+171 AVYWDRAANTIHD
-184 LGSFSHSSSQYSNAI
+184 LGSLNHSSSQFSNAI
-199 AANRDGSV
+199 AANHDGSV

-212 TNFAGVTQGF
+212 TNDAGITQGF
-222 RWTTQAGMVELQSL
+222 RWTAKMGIVELPSL
-236 GGTSQATGVSDTGR
+236 SGTSQAKGISDTGR

-299 GAADDDIQRTGFI
+299 GAADDDTQRTGFI

-385 PTPEQPKPEQPK
+385 PT
-397 PEQPKPEQPKPEQP
+397 
-411 KPEQPKPEQP
+411 
-421 KPEQP
+421 
-426 KPEQPKPE
+426 
-434 QPKPEQ
+434 
-440 PKPEQ
+440 
-445 PKPEQPKPEQ
+445 
-455 PKPEQP
+455 
-461 KPEQPKPE
+461 
-469 QPKPEQ
+469 
-475 PKPEQPKPEQPKPE
+475 
-489 QPKPEQPKPEQ
+489 
-500 PKPEQPKPDQ
+500 
-510 PKPEQPKPEQPK
+510 PEQPK

-685 NGDAREIGYGH
+685 NGDVREIGYGH

-702 DFNLSGGYTFTPYA
+702 DVNLNGGYTFTPYA
-716 HVQLTPYLALG
+716 HVQLTPYLAVG

-747 FEGLRSKVTSAALG
+747 FDGLRSKVTSAALG

-786 HNSRAV
+786 HNIRAV

-831 VSFSAGYQD
+831 VSLSAGYQD

>member
-56 LSSSGKIAVGFIAT
+56 LSSSGNIAVGFIAT

-283 GSSSAQAIS
+283 GSSSALAIS

-421 KPEQP
+421 TPEQP

-469 QPKPEQ
+469 QPKPE
-475 PKPEQPKPEQPKPE
+475 
-489 QPKPEQPKPEQ
+489 
-500 PKPEQPKPDQ
+500 Q

-671 TLLDAGMDIERAYH
+671 TLLNAGMDIERAYH

-702 DFNLSGGYTFTPYA
+702 DVNFSGGYTFTPYA

-736 DETDNSVFAAH
+736 DEADNSVFAAH

-831 VSFSAGYQD
+831 VSLSAGYQD

>member
-56 LSSSGKIAVGFIAT
+56 LSSSGNIAVGFIAT

-92 FSQTEGMSN
+92 FAQTEGMSN

-141 AAGTDYY
+141 APGADYY
-148 ANGISADGSIIVG
+148 ANGISADGSIVVG
-161 TASDKNNNEH
+161 TASDQHNNEH
-171 AVYWDRVANTIHD
+171 AVYWDRAANTIHD
-184 LGSFSHSSSQYSNAI
+184 LGSLNHSSSQFSNAI
-199 AANRDGSV
+199 AANHDGSV

-212 TNFAGVTQGF
+212 TNDAGMTQGF
-222 RWTTQAGMVELQSL
+222 RWTAKTGIVELPSL
-236 GGTSQATGVSDTGR
+236 SGTSQAKGISDTGR
-250 IIGYSTNAK
+250 IIGSSINAK
-259 NEGRAVYWDK
+259 NENRAVYWEDNQIK
-269 NKIRDLGTLRADNS
+269 DLGTLRTDNR
-283 GSSSAQAIS
+283 GYSSAQDIS

-299 GAADDDIQRTGFI
+299 GSADSDTQRTGFI
-312 WKEDAGMYSVN
+312 WKEGAGMYSVN
-323 EWLKYAHVQANSMS
+323 EWLKNAHVQANSMS

-342 AISADSETI
+342 AISADSQTI

-385 PTPEQPKPEQPK
+385 PT
-397 PEQPKPEQPKPEQP
+397 
-411 KPEQPKPEQP
+411 
-421 KPEQP
+421 
-426 KPEQPKPE
+426 
-434 QPKPEQ
+434 
-440 PKPEQ
+440 
-445 PKPEQPKPEQ
+445 
-455 PKPEQP
+455 
-461 KPEQPKPE
+461 
-469 QPKPEQ
+469 
-475 PKPEQPKPEQPKPE
+475 
-489 QPKPEQPKPEQ
+489 
-500 PKPEQPKPDQ
+500 
-510 PKPEQPKPEQPK
+510 

-736 DETDNSVFAAH
+736 DEADNSVFAAH
-747 FEGLRSKVTSAALG
+747 FDGLRSKVTSAALG

-831 VSFSAGYQD
+831 VSLSAGYQD

>member
-1 MKINSLRAITGV
+1 MKINVMYMLTGF
-13 AVLSLSMSVWAA
+13 AALSLSISVFAA
-25 TVPLAKNGL
+25 RPSSGSDGL
-34 LENFDKDGIV
+34 LNNFDNDGIV

-92 FSQTEGMSN
+92 FAQTEGMSN

-141 AAGTDYY
+141 APGADYY
-148 ANGISADGSIIVG
+148 ANGISADGSIVVG
-161 TASDKNNNEH
+161 TASDQHNNEH
-171 AVYWDRVANTIHD
+171 AVYWDRAANTIHD
-184 LGSFSHSSSQYSNAI
+184 LGSLNHSSSQFSNAI
-199 AANRDGSV
+199 AANHDGSV

-212 TNFAGVTQGF
+212 TNDAGITQGF
-222 RWTTQAGMVELQSL
+222 RWTAKTGIVELPSL
-236 GGTSQATGVSDTGR
+236 SGTSQAKGISDTGR
-250 IIGYSTNAK
+250 IIGSSINAK
-259 NEGRAVYWDK
+259 NENRAVYWEDNQIK
-269 NKIRDLGTLRADNS
+269 DLGTLRTDNR
-283 GSSSAQAIS
+283 GYSSAQDIS

-299 GAADDDIQRTGFI
+299 GSADSDTQRTGFI
-312 WKEDAGMYSVN
+312 WKEGAGMYSVN

-342 AISADSETI
+342 AISADSQTI

-358 HGYVAHLIELKD
+358 HGYVAHLIELNA
-370 PADVNPSSPKPDPEL
+370 PSDVNPSNPKPDPEL
-385 PTPEQPKPEQPK
+385 
-397 PEQPKPEQPKPEQP
+397 
-411 KPEQPKPEQP
+411 
-421 KPEQP
+421 
-426 KPEQPKPE
+426 
-434 QPKPEQ
+434 
-440 PKPEQ
+440 
-445 PKPEQPKPEQ
+445 
-455 PKPEQP
+455 
-461 KPEQPKPE
+461 
-469 QPKPEQ
+469 
-475 PKPEQPKPEQPKPE
+475 
-489 QPKPEQPKPEQ
+489 
-500 PKPEQPKPDQ
+500 
-510 PKPEQPKPEQPK
+510 
-522 PEQPKPEPEHPSDHH
+522 PKPEPEHPSDHH

-566 VQRQLLDVA
+566 VQRQFLDVA

-671 TLLDAGMDIERAYH
+671 TLLNAGMDIERAYH

-736 DETDNSVFAAH
+736 DEADNSVFAAH

-831 VSFSAGYQD
+831 VSLSAGYQD

>member
-56 LSSSGKIAVGFIAT
+56 LSSSGNIAVGFIAT

-259 NEGRAVYWDK
+259 NEGRAVYWDN

-299 GAADDDIQRTGFI
+299 GSADSDTQRTGFI
-312 WKEDAGMYSVN
+312 WKEGAGMYSVN

-342 AISADSETI
+342 AISADSQTI

-397 PEQPKPEQPKPEQP
+397 PEQPKPEQPKPE
-411 KPEQPKPEQP
+411 PEY
-421 KPEQP
+421 
-426 KPEQPKPE
+426 
-434 QPKPEQ
+434 
-440 PKPEQ
+440 
-445 PKPEQPKPEQ
+445 
-455 PKPEQP
+455 
-461 KPEQPKPE
+461 
-469 QPKPEQ
+469 
-475 PKPEQPKPEQPKPE
+475 
-489 QPKPEQPKPEQ
+489 
-500 PKPEQPKPDQ
+500 
-510 PKPEQPKPEQPK
+510 
-522 PEQPKPEPEHPSDHH
+522 PSDHH

-716 HVQLTPYLALG
+716 HVQLTPYLAVG

-736 DETDNSVFAAH
+736 DEADNSVFAAH

-831 VSFSAGYQD
+831 VSLSAGYQD

>member
-1 MKINSLRAITGV
+1 
-13 AVLSLSMSVWAA
+13 
-25 TVPLAKNGL
+25 
-34 LENFDKDGIV
+34 
-44 DLGGNPYSDMLA
+44 
-56 LSSSGKIAVGFIAT
+56 
-70 PANNNQAG
+70 
-78 AWTVSHGLIALPIP
+78 
-92 FSQTEGMSN
+92 
-101 AQGVSSDG
+101 
-109 RYIVGY
+109 
-115 VMPENSSLMQGVLW
+115 
-129 TDASKLTYLTPL
+129 
-141 AAGTDYY
+141 
-148 ANGISADGSIIVG
+148 
-161 TASDKNNNEH
+161 
-171 AVYWDRVANTIHD
+171 
-184 LGSFSHSSSQYSNAI
+184 
-199 AANRDGSV
+199 

-212 TNFAGVTQGF
+212 TNFADVTQGF

-445 PKPEQPKPEQ
+445 PKPE
-455 PKPEQP
+455 
-461 KPEQPKPE
+461 
-469 QPKPEQ
+469 
-475 PKPEQPKPEQPKPE
+475 
-489 QPKPEQPKPEQ
+489 
-500 PKPEQPKPDQ
+500 
-510 PKPEQPKPEQPK
+510 
-522 PEQPKPEPEHPSDHH
+522 PEHPSDHH

-601 GEVQYRVPAASLT
+601 GEVQYRVTAASMT

-621 QWRLGLSAMAADMH
+621 QWRLGLS
-635 IKDANGGRIT
+635 
-645 QQAPAFTLFTGY
+645 
-657 GNAGE
+657 
-662 AGWKAYAGV
+662 
-671 TLLDAGMDIERAYH
+671 
-685 NGDAREIGYGH
+685 
-696 TRTRAY
+696 
-702 DFNLSGGYTFTPYA
+702 
-716 HVQLTPYLALG
+716 
-727 YHSLRWNGY
+727 
-736 DETDNSVFAAH
+736 
-747 FEGLRSKVTSAALG
+747 
-761 VATQWQVSARSS
+761 
-773 LGLDISVEKNIKQ
+773 
-786 HNSRAV
+786 
-792 ASVLGGFAGL
+792 
-802 ASQYQ
+802 
-807 VPDVDDVM
+807 
-815 PHVEASYT
+815 
-823 FAADKHQA
+823 
-831 VSFSAGYQD
+831 
-840 IGFGSG
+840 
-846 EGNVGLTYRI
+846 
-856 AF
+856 

>member
-92 FSQTEGMSN
+92 FAQTEGMSN

-171 AVYWDRVANTIHD
+171 AVYWDRVANRIHD

-222 RWTTQAGMVELQSL
+222 RWTTKAGMVELQSL
-236 GGTSQATGVSDTGR
+236 GRTSQATGVSDTGR

-259 NEGRAVYWDK
+259 NEGRAVYWDN

-299 GAADDDIQRTGFI
+299 GSADSDTQRTGFI
-312 WKEDAGMYSVN
+312 WKEGAGMYSVN

-342 AISADSETI
+342 AISADSQTI

-358 HGYVAHLIELKD
+358 HGYVAHLIELNAPSD
-370 PADVNPSSPKPDPEL
+370 FNPSNPKPDPEL
-385 PTPEQPKPEQPK
+385 
-397 PEQPKPEQPKPEQP
+397 
-411 KPEQPKPEQP
+411 
-421 KPEQP
+421 
-426 KPEQPKPE
+426 
-434 QPKPEQ
+434 
-440 PKPEQ
+440 
-445 PKPEQPKPEQ
+445 
-455 PKPEQP
+455 
-461 KPEQPKPE
+461 
-469 QPKPEQ
+469 
-475 PKPEQPKPEQPKPE
+475 
-489 QPKPEQPKPEQ
+489 
-500 PKPEQPKPDQ
+500 

-544 ASGIVET
+544 ASGIVKT

-585 ADGMCVKAQAD
+585 ADGMCIKAQAD

-671 TLLDAGMDIERAYH
+671 TLLNAGMDIERAYH

-702 DFNLSGGYTFTPYA
+702 DFNLSGGYTFTPYS

-736 DETDNSVFAAH
+736 DEADNSVFAAH
-747 FEGLRSKVTSAALG
+747 FDGLRSKVTSAALG

-831 VSFSAGYQD
+831 VSLSAGYQD

>member
-1 MKINSLRAITGV
+1 MQHKNRNEWCFLAAKKYTEIIKMKINVMYMLTGF
-13 AVLSLSMSVWAA
+13 AALSLSISAFAA
-25 TVPLAKNGL
+25 RPSSGSDGL
-34 LENFDKDGIV
+34 LNNFDNDGIV

-56 LSSSGKIAVGFIAT
+56 LSSSGNIAVGFIAT

-92 FSQTEGMSN
+92 FAQTEGMSN

-129 TDASKLTYLTPL
+129 TDASNLTYLTPL
-141 AAGTDYY
+141 APGADYY
-148 ANGISADGSIIVG
+148 ANGISADGSIVVG
-161 TASDKNNNEH
+161 TASDQHNNEH
-171 AVYWDRVANTIHD
+171 AVYWDRAANTIHD
-184 LGSFSHSSSQYSNAI
+184 LGSLNHSSSQFSNAI
-199 AANRDGSV
+199 AANHDGSV

-212 TNFAGVTQGF
+212 TNDAGMTQGF
-222 RWTTQAGMVELQSL
+222 RWTAKTGIVELPSL
-236 GGTSQATGVSDTGR
+236 SGTSQAKGISDTGR
-250 IIGYSTNAK
+250 IIGSSINAK
-259 NEGRAVYWDK
+259 NENRAVYWEDNQIK
-269 NKIRDLGTLRADNS
+269 DLGTLRTDNR
-283 GSSSAQAIS
+283 GYSSAQDIS

-299 GAADDDIQRTGFI
+299 GSADSDTQRTGFI
-312 WKEDAGMYSVN
+312 WKEGAGMYSVN
-323 EWLKYAHVQANSMS
+323 EWLKYAHVQANSML

-342 AISADSETI
+342 AISADSQTI

-358 HGYVAHLIELKD
+358 HGYVAHLIELNA
-370 PADVNPSSPKPDPEL
+370 PSDVNPSNPKPDPEL
-385 PTPEQPKPEQPK
+385 PKPE
-397 PEQPKPEQPKPEQP
+397 
-411 KPEQPKPEQP
+411 
-421 KPEQP
+421 
-426 KPEQPKPE
+426 
-434 QPKPEQ
+434 
-440 PKPEQ
+440 
-445 PKPEQPKPEQ
+445 
-455 PKPEQP
+455 
-461 KPEQPKPE
+461 
-469 QPKPEQ
+469 
-475 PKPEQPKPEQPKPE
+475 
-489 QPKPEQPKPEQ
+489 
-500 PKPEQPKPDQ
+500 Q

-671 TLLDAGMDIERAYH
+671 TLLNAGMDIERAYH

-702 DFNLSGGYTFTPYA
+702 DVNLSGGYTFTPYA
-716 HVQLTPYLALG
+716 HVQLTPYLAVG

-736 DETDNSVFAAH
+736 DEADNSVFTAH
-747 FEGLRSKVTSAALG
+747 FDGLRSKVTSAALG

-831 VSFSAGYQD
+831 VSLSAGYQD

>member
-148 ANGISADGSIIVG
+148 ANGVSADGSIIVG

-342 AISADSETI
+342 AISADSQTI

-397 PEQPKPEQPKPEQP
+397 PEQPKPE
-411 KPEQPKPEQP
+411 
-421 KPEQP
+421 
-426 KPEQPKPE
+426 
-434 QPKPEQ
+434 
-440 PKPEQ
+440 
-445 PKPEQPKPEQ
+445 
-455 PKPEQP
+455 
-461 KPEQPKPE
+461 
-469 QPKPEQ
+469 
-475 PKPEQPKPEQPKPE
+475 
-489 QPKPEQPKPEQ
+489 
-500 PKPEQPKPDQ
+500 Q

-671 TLLDAGMDIERAYH
+671 TLLNAGMDIERAYH

-702 DFNLSGGYTFTPYA
+702 DVNLSGGYTFTPYA
-716 HVQLTPYLALG
+716 HVQLTPYLAVG

-736 DETDNSVFAAH
+736 DEADNSVFAAH
-747 FEGLRSKVTSAALG
+747 FDGLRSKVTSAALG

-831 VSFSAGYQD
+831 VSLSAGYQD
-840 IGFGSG
+840 IGFGNG

>member
-56 LSSSGKIAVGFIAT
+56 LSSSGNITVGFIAT

-148 ANGISADGSIIVG
+148 ANGISADGSIIAG

-184 LGSFSHSSSQYSNAI
+184 LGSFSHSSSQSSNAI

-342 AISADSETI
+342 AISADSQTI

-440 PKPEQ
+440 PKPE
-445 PKPEQPKPEQ
+445 
-455 PKPEQP
+455 
-461 KPEQPKPE
+461 
-469 QPKPEQ
+469 
-475 PKPEQPKPEQPKPE
+475 
-489 QPKPEQPKPEQ
+489 
-500 PKPEQPKPDQ
+500 Q

-747 FEGLRSKVTSAALG
+747 FDGLRSKVTSAALG

-792 ASVLGGFAGL
+792 ASVLGVFAGL

-831 VSFSAGYQD
+831 VSLSAGYQD

>member
-475 PKPEQPKPEQPKPE
+475 PKPEQPKPE
-489 QPKPEQPKPEQ
+489 
-500 PKPEQPKPDQ
+500 
-510 PKPEQPKPEQPK
+510 
-522 PEQPKPEPEHPSDHH
+522 PEHPSDHH

-831 VSFSAGYQD
+831 VSLSAGYQD

>member
-56 LSSSGKIAVGFIAT
+56 LSSSGKISVGFIAT

-92 FSQTEGMSN
+92 FAQTEGMSN

-259 NEGRAVYWDK
+259 NEGRAVYWDN

-299 GAADDDIQRTGFI
+299 GSADSDTQRTGFI
-312 WKEDAGMYSVN
+312 WKEGAGMYSVN

-385 PTPEQPKPEQPK
+385 PT
-397 PEQPKPEQPKPEQP
+397 
-411 KPEQPKPEQP
+411 
-421 KPEQP
+421 
-426 KPEQPKPE
+426 
-434 QPKPEQ
+434 
-440 PKPEQ
+440 
-445 PKPEQPKPEQ
+445 
-455 PKPEQP
+455 
-461 KPEQPKPE
+461 
-469 QPKPEQ
+469 
-475 PKPEQPKPEQPKPE
+475 
-489 QPKPEQPKPEQ
+489 
-500 PKPEQPKPDQ
+500 
-510 PKPEQPKPEQPK
+510 PEQPKPEQPK

-702 DFNLSGGYTFTPYA
+702 DVNLSGGYTFTPYA

-736 DETDNSVFAAH
+736 DEADNSVFAAH
-747 FEGLRSKVTSAALG
+747 FDVLRSKVTSAALG

-831 VSFSAGYQD
+831 VSLSAGYQD